1 MVTANKILRDCCLKL
16 MILVGAV
23 ITSPSASAQTYTG
36 DYEVALSYGMYSGT
50 EVFSMK
56 YAYGLYDNGGY
67 RFGQYTQTGHTGCVF
82 GSLKYYISNRTAVGL
97 TLGIQQMSYSYIN
110 DGPIFYYHDFTTK
123 ATITT
128 LAIEIKR
135 IYSAVNHK
143 RYQLYG
149 LGCLGA
155 RYMYENQTPGQEY
168 NMLPRFFINSQ
179 LSPLCVRFGGN
190 LGGFVELGFG
200 CKGIINGGLSYQFW
214 NKSSLNHGYFAPET
228 TQ

>member
-82 GSLKYYISNRTAVGL
+82 WSLKY
-97 TLGIQQMSYSYIN
+97 
-110 DGPIFYYHDFTTK
+110 
-123 ATITT
+123 
-128 LAIEIKR
+128 
-135 IYSAVNHK
+135 
-143 RYQLYG
+143 
-149 LGCLGA
+149 
-155 RYMYENQTPGQEY
+155 
-168 NMLPRFFINSQ
+168 
-179 LSPLCVRFGGN
+179 
-190 LGGFVELGFG
+190 
-200 CKGIINGGLSYQFW
+200 
-214 NKSSLNHGYFAPET
+214 
-228 TQ
+228 